1 MNFQRQQ
8 ERVME
13 THSATTRT
21 TPSYEIKVSRMAFVF
36 HSNGCKWQRI
46 AMIKGI
52 RVARLEKLASVVEKS

>member
-1 MNFQRQQ
+1 
-8 ERVME
+8 ME
-13 THSATTRT
+13 THSTTTRT